1 MQMKQTKPSNGKHQG
16 SEHKQRAAINSNAQ
30 KQKAKKD
37 KKLDKRK
44 LLNSVLVCFLSFVAI
59 CGIVVFFVIAGIMS
73 GAKSLSDL
81 DFIAQDSSP
90 ILASNGETLLE
101 VGMENRQS
109 ITYDQ
114 LSQSTVDAFLAIEDS
129 RYFTHNGFD
138 LPRFAMSAINNLR
151 NGDLGQGG
159 STLTM
164 QMIDNARKGDPDY
177 DEYNASSWQKIE
189 WKIQEIFLS
198 MEAESSMSKQEIL
211 VNYLNK
217 VNFGNS
223 ARGIQKGAQYYF
235 GKDASQLNLSESAFL
250 AGVVNAPNLF
260 NPYKGTQWS
269 DRSQDWI
276 NFYAYALERRDETL
290 YQMLNHGYISEGEY
304 KLAKSTELA
313 FQLNGERFFQTE
325 SNDAILDLVRKE
337 ALEKY
342 DIDIYST
349 SCVVHTSIN
358 MEVQNKADDIVRN
371 DGVPQGDGSVYA
383 FPKKE
388 LFDIGSTVMN
398 TKTGE
403 IVAMIG
409 GRHFNLDDA
418 TTKNQVTER
427 HQTGSTI
434 KPILDYA
441 PGFDLLGY
449 ATSHTFADI
458 PVDIYGDGR
467 PVSNS
472 THKYLG
478 DVSFVEAVGQSYNTT
493 ASKSLIDVQEAW
505 GVTNIKNYLT
515 KLGFDQDVVENFN
528 LQYGIGGSDMT
539 SSTKTLAGAYAILS
553 NDGKYIEPH
562 IITKIEFPDEPDR
575 QPIVADYD
583 PVQTISAQAAYL
595 MSDILHSATSN
606 NYFMSQLWPQV
617 PYSIYG
623 KTGTSDWGDSGVD
636 HNIPEGAIRDE
647 WMVNYSGNYVVV
659 TWEGFNGYDY
669 VTNELLLENI
679 PGRVNRA
686 LFDTLAANVEDMGTV
701 QNPGGI
707 STISHVKGKYPYAAP
722 TENMPKEM
730 IATGMIR
737 SDKAKLE
744 VLSAED
750 LKPLSSFQAASA
762 SEAGDRI
769 HLEFAAYP
777 DADKTKDPSHT
788 KEYDLLGIKF
798 TGNVF
803 FDPAFVFGKVV
814 YKANIKMNGAIIQTI
829 TTSSPS
835 ADHTLSANLAG
846 QSVQVCGYYAY
857 EHSNKVSNEMC
868 ANVTFAQ
875 VKEPVNTDELA
886 AAIQNASNYL
896 DPKRYEAKYVNQLN
910 AILTNAN
917 RLMASQNVTQAEI
930 DEQIPLI
937 QGAVKDC
944 INHPL
949 PSEN

>member
-1 MQMKQTKPSNGKHQG
+1 MNQTKKPNTS
-16 SEHKQRAAINSNAQ
+16 
-30 KQKAKKD
+30 AKKSNT
-37 KKLDKRK
+37 KQSTPKAVKNTKMDKRK
-44 LLNSVLVCFLSFVAI
+44 ILNSVLVCFLSLTAI
-59 CGIVVFFVIAGIMS
+59 CGVIVFFVIANIMS

-81 DFIAQDSSP
+81 NFIAQDSSP

-109 ITYDQ
+109 ITYDD
-114 LSQSTVDAFLAIEDS
+114 LSQSTIDAFLAIEDS

-198 MEAESSMSKQEIL
+198 MEAESSMGKKEIL

-269 DRSQDWI
+269 DVSQKWI
-276 NFYAYALERRDETL
+276 NFYDYATERRNETL
-290 YQMLNHGYISEGEY
+290 YQMFYHGYISETEY
-304 KLAKSTELA
+304 KLAKSSELA
-313 FQLNGERFFQTE
+313 FQLNGERFFQSE

-358 MEVQNKADDIVRN
+358 MDVQHQADEIVRN
-371 DGVPQGDGSVYA
+371 RGIPQSDGSVFA
-383 FPKKE
+383 FPDKE
-388 LFDIGSTVMN
+388 LYDIGSTVMN
-398 TKTGE
+398 SKSGE
-403 IVAMIG
+403 IIAMVG
-409 GRHFNLDDA
+409 GLHFNLDDSA
-418 TTKNQVTER
+418 SKNQVTER

-449 ATSHTFADI
+449 ATSHTFADV

-467 PVSNS
+467 AVSNS

-493 ASKSLIDVQEAW
+493 ASKSLMDVKDAW
-505 GVTNIKNYLT
+505 GENNIKDYMR
-515 KLGFDQDVVENFN
+515 KLGFDEDVVNNFN

-539 SSTKTLAGAYAILS
+539 SSTKTLAGAYAVLS
-553 NDGKYIEPH
+553 NEGKYIEPH
-562 IITKIEFPDEPDR
+562 IITRIEFPDDPDR
-575 QPIVADYD
+575 KTIVADYE
-583 PVQTISAQAAYL
+583 PVQTISTQAAYL
-595 MSDILHSATSN
+595 MSDILHSATGN
-606 NYFMSQLWPQV
+606 NFLMSQIWPNV

-669 VTNELLLENI
+669 VTNELLYQNI
-679 PGRVNRA
+679 PGRVNRL
-686 LFDTLAANVEDMGTV
+686 LFDTLAASVDDMGTV

-730 IATGMIR
+730 VTSGMIR
-737 SDKAKLE
+737 TDKAKLE
-744 VLSAED
+744 TLSPDD
-750 LKPLSSFQAASA
+750 LKSLDSFSA
-762 SEAGDRI
+762 TVSGNDGS
-769 HLEFAAYP
+769 HMQLDFAAYP
-777 DADKTKDPSHT
+777 EEDKTKDASHT
-788 KEYDLLGIKF
+788 KEYNILGVKF

-814 YKANIKMNGAIIQTI
+814 YKADIKLNNAVIQTI
-829 TTSSPS
+829 TTSDRS
-835 ADHTLSANLAG
+835 AVHALTANLAG

-857 EHSNKVSNEMC
+857 EHHNKVSNQMC
-868 ANVTFAQ
+868 TTLTFPEI
-875 VKEPVNTDELA
+875 KDPVNKDELLVT
-886 AAIQNASNYL
+886 ISNASAYL
-896 DPKRYEAKYVNQLN
+896 DTTRYEANYVNQLN
-910 AILTNAN
+910 KALANAN
-917 RLMASQNVTQAEI
+917 DVLAKKDVTQEEI
-930 DEQIPLI
+930 DEQIRLI
-937 QGAVKDC
+937 HIAIDNCVS
-944 INHPL
+944 HPL
-949 PSEN
+949 TSGN